1 MTGSQA
7 KQDEFVLEHL
17 GHMRNG
23 YFLEMG
29 ASDGITFSNTYRL
42 EKEYGWS
49 GLLVEC
55 DPQMLQSL
63 RNHRS
68 SIIDTRPIWSHSNI
82 EVAFKSIENG
92 ALSGIESNLTHPK
105 ALIRAGKI
113 HYLNTVSLDDLLR
126 QHECPHHINYF
137 SLDVEGSEYD
147 ILSTYSFRHTFDVIT
162 VEHLKNQDEITSLI
176 CSKGY
181 KVKDILMNNKETIF
195 VRVV

>member
-7 KQDEFVLEHL
+7 NQDKFVLEHL

-29 ASDGITFSNTYRL
+29 ASDGITFSNTYKL

-68 SIIDTRPIWSHSNI
+68 STIDTRPVWSHSNI

-92 ALSGIESNLTHPK
+92 ALSGIESNLIHPK
-105 ALIRAGKI
+105 SLVRSGKI
-113 HYLNTVSLDDLLR
+113 LYLNTISLDDLLQ
-126 QHECPHHINYF
+126 QHECPQHINYF
-137 SLDVEGSEYD
+137 SLDVEGSEYN
-147 ILSTYSFRHTFDVIT
+147 ILSTYSFRHIFDVIT

-181 KVKDILMNNKETIF
+181 KVKDVLVNNKETIF
-195 VRVV
+195 VRNI